1 VTVVVKVEMSRVLL
15 VGITVVVA
23 VLGLEQRRSL
33 GPNLIDLDGEGNVPA
48 VWSGLLLVAAAV
60 SALATARADRRGA
73 RWPWW
78 PLAVLFLFM
87 AGDEV
92 LGLHEWLEIQTDVD
106 WQLLYL
112 PVMAVGAA
120 AGLGA
125 LLRLRDH
132 PRLAAGFL
140 AAGGAW
146 ALAQVLEA
154 LQWDGGRRVGA
165 YGELMAGE
173 EILEMAG
180 SLGFTL
186 VLLAAAAR
194 LRSGA
199 LVRRASAG
207 EPRSSPARP

>member
-1 VTVVVKVEMSRVLL
+1 MRRVLL
-15 VGITVVVA
+15 VVITLVVA
-23 VLGLEQRRSL
+23 ALGLEQRRSGL
-33 GPNLIDLDGEGNVPA
+33 SYVIDLDGEGNVPA
-48 VWSGLLLVAAAV
+48 IWSGFLLLAAAA
-60 SALATARADRRGA
+60 SALATARADAGGA

-92 LGLHEWLEIQTDVD
+92 FGLHEWLESQSGVD
-106 WQLLYL
+106 WQMLYL

-125 LLRLRDH
+125 LLRLRAT

-140 AAGGAW
+140 ASGGAW

-154 LQWDGGRRVGA
+154 LQWDGGRQVAA
-165 YGELMAGE
+165 YGELMAAE

-186 VLLAAAAR
+186 TLLAVAEQ
-194 LRSGA
+194 LRSRA
-199 LVRRASAG
+199 LVRRAPAG
-207 EPRSSPARP
+207 PPRSSPARP